1 MPPEVKLPLWKTR
14 PGAPRPATFG
24 TQPVNDFIH
33 LSEGLSNSF
42 LITTG
47 EGSIVVNTGMFFEAP
62 YHKKNYEKLDPRP
75 PRYIV
80 LTQGHVDHVGG
91 VDHLRGPGTQV
102 IAQAGNAEHQA
113 YDRRLAPF
121 RGARSAFAFKKSNA
135 GAVKQALADH
145 GTLPAQ
151 ATPTPDISFDGR
163 FTFRLGDL
171 RVELIGVRGAETND
185 SLVLWLPD
193 QRIAFVGNLFG
204 CLFGHFPNLVTVRG
218 DRYRDALT
226 CAAAFELVRDLR
238 PALLLPGHHGPIEGE
253 DLIRSEVERLR
264 DATLWVHDET
274 VKGMNAGKDL
284 HTLLAEVRLPPPL
297 EVGEGYGM
305 VRWSVQAIWEHYA
318 GWFHHESTTELYP
331 VPRRAIHGD
340 LVELAGG
347 AAAIVERARAK
358 LAAGRPEEAI
368 HLLDIVLSEP
378 APPAAAFEVA
388 IAVHRALAKE
398 SVNFWLSAWL
408 AEQIERLEARS
419 RQAR

>member
-1 MPPEVKLPLWKTR
+1 MSTPLWKSR
-14 PGAPRPATFG
+14 PGAPYPASFG
-24 TQPVNDFIH
+24 TQPINDFIH

-42 LITTG
+42 LITNA
-47 EGSIVVNTGMFFEAP
+47 EGNVVVNTGMFFEAP
-62 YHKKNYEKLDPRP
+62 YHKKNYAEIDPRP

-121 RGARSAFAFKKSNA
+121 RAARSAFAFKQDNA
-135 GAVKQALADH
+135 RAVKQALADH

-151 ATPTPDISFDGR
+151 AMPTPDITFDGR
-163 FTFRLGDL
+163 FTFQLGGL
-171 RVELIGVRGAETND
+171 RVELIGVKGAETND
-185 SLVLWLPD
+185 SLVVWLPEE
-193 QRIAFVGNLFG
+193 RICLPGNLFS

-238 PALLLPGHHGPIEGE
+238 PKLLLVGHHQPIEGE
-253 DLIRSEVERLR
+253 ALIQSEIERIR

-284 HTLLAEVRLPPPL
+284 HTLLREIVLPPQL
-297 EVGEGYGM
+297 AVGEGYGM

-318 GWFHHESTTELYP
+318 GWFHHESTTELFP
-331 VPRRAIHGD
+331 VARRAIHAD

-347 AAAIVERARAK
+347 ADAIVARARAK
-358 LAAGRPEEAI
+358 LAEGRHEQAL

-388 IAVHRALAKE
+388 IAVHRALARE

-408 AEQIERLEARS
+408 KEQIERLEARAK
-419 RQAR
+419 QA

>member
-1 MPPEVKLPLWKTR
+1 MSIPLWKSR
-14 PGAPRPATFG
+14 PGAPYPARFG
-24 TQPVNDFIH
+24 TQPIADFIH

-42 LITTG
+42 LVTTP

-62 YHKKNYEKLDPRP
+62 YHKKNYEKIDPRP

-102 IAQAGNAEHQA
+102 VAQAGNAEHQA
-113 YDRRLAPF
+113 YDRRLATF
-121 RGARSAFAFKKSNA
+121 RASRSAFAFKKDNVR
-135 GAVKQALADH
+135 AVKQALADH
-145 GTLPAQ
+145 GKLPAQ
-151 ATPTPDISFDGR
+151 AIPTPDITFDGR
-163 FTFRLGDL
+163 FSILLGGL
-171 RVELIGVRGAETND
+171 RVELIGVKGAETND
-185 SLVLWLPD
+185 SLVMWLPE
-193 QRIAFVGNLFG
+193 QRICFPGNLFS

-226 CAAAFELVRDLR
+226 CAAAFELVRELR
-238 PALLLPGHHGPIEGE
+238 PKLLLVGHHQPIEGE
-253 DLIRSEVERLR
+253 ALIQSEIERIR

-274 VKGMNAGKDL
+274 VKGMNAGKTL
-284 HTLLAEVRLPPPL
+284 HALLAEIRLPAQL

-347 AAAIVERARAK
+347 ATALVERARAK
-358 LAAGRPEEAI
+358 LEAGRHEEAI
-368 HLLDIVLSEP
+368 HLLDVVLTEP
-378 APPAAAFEVA
+378 APPPAAFEVA
-388 IAVHRALAKE
+388 IAVHRALAKQ

-408 AEQIERLEARS
+408 NEQIERLEAR
-419 RQAR
+419 AREA

>member
-1 MPPEVKLPLWKTR
+1 MSSPTPIPLWKSR
-14 PGAPRPATFG
+14 PGAPYPATFG
-24 TQPVNDFIH
+24 TQPINDFIH

-42 LITTG
+42 LITTK

-62 YHKKNYEKLDPRP
+62 YHKQNYAKIDPSP

-102 IAQAGNAEHQA
+102 IAHAGNAEHQA

-121 RGARSAFAFKKSNA
+121 RGARSAFAFKRDNA
-135 GAVKQALADH
+135 RAVKQALADH
-145 GTLPAQ
+145 GTLPPQ
-151 ATPTPDISFDGR
+151 AIPTPDIGFDGR
-163 FTFRLGDL
+163 FTFQLGGL
-171 RVELIGVRGAETND
+171 RVELIGVKGAETND
-185 SLVLWLPD
+185 SLVIWLPD
-193 QRIAFVGNLFG
+193 HGICFPGNLFS

-226 CAAAFELVRDLR
+226 CAAAFELVRDLK
-238 PALLLPGHHGPIEGE
+238 PKLLLVGHHQPIAGE
-253 DLIRSEVERLR
+253 ALIRSEIERIR

-284 HTLLAEVRLPPPL
+284 HTLLREVVLPPHL
-297 EVGEGYGM
+297 EVGEGYGT

-318 GWFHHESTTELYP
+318 GWFHQESTTELYA
-331 VPRRAIHGD
+331 VPRRAVHAD

-347 AAAIVERARAK
+347 PAALVDRARAK
-358 LAAGRPEEAI
+358 LAAGRHAEAI
-368 HLLDIVLSEP
+368 HLLDVVLSEP
-378 APPAAAFEVA
+378 RPPASAFEVA

-408 AEQIERLEARS
+408 AEQIDRLEARAKQS
-419 RQAR
+419 

>member
-1 MPPEVKLPLWKTR
+1 MSTPLWKSR
-14 PGAPRPATFG
+14 PGAPYPARFG

-42 LITTG
+42 LITTP
-47 EGSIVVNTGMFFEAP
+47 EGNVVVNTGMFFEAP
-62 YHKKNYEKLDPRP
+62 YHKKNYAKIDPRP

-102 IAQAGNAEHQA
+102 VAQAGNAEHQA
-113 YDRRLAPF
+113 YDRRLAAF
-121 RGARSAFAFKKSNA
+121 RGARSAFAFKRDNA
-135 GAVKQALADH
+135 NAVKQALADH
-145 GTLPAQ
+145 GTLPPQ
-151 ATPTPDISFDGR
+151 AIPTPDITFDGR
-163 FTFRLGDL
+163 FGFQLGGL
-171 RVELIGVRGAETND
+171 RVELIGVKGAETND
-185 SLVLWLPD
+185 SLVVWLPD
-193 QRIAFVGNLFG
+193 HRICFPGNLFS

-226 CAAAFELVRDLR
+226 CAAAFELVRDLE
-238 PALLLPGHHGPIEGE
+238 PELLLVGHHQPIEGAA
-253 DLIRSEVERLR
+253 LIRSEIDRIR

-284 HTLLAEVRLPPPL
+284 HTLLAEIRLPAQL

-331 VPRRAIHGD
+331 VPRRAVHGD
-340 LVELAGG
+340 LVALAGG
-347 AAAIVERARAK
+347 ASAIVERAREK
-358 LAAGRPEEAI
+358 LADGRHAEAI
-368 HLLDIVLSEP
+368 HLLDVVLTEP
-378 APPAAAFEVA
+378 APPAAALEVA

-408 AEQIERLEARS
+408 NEQIERLEAR
-419 RQAR
+419 ARKG

>member
-1 MPPEVKLPLWKTR
+1 MSTPLWKSR
-14 PGAPRPATFG
+14 PGAPYPATFG
-24 TQPVNDFIH
+24 TQPINDFIH

-42 LITTG
+42 LITTP

-62 YHKKNYEKLDPRP
+62 YHKKNYEKIDPRP

-102 IAQAGNAEHQA
+102 VAQAGNAEHQA

-121 RGARSAFAFKKSNA
+121 RASRSAFAFKKDNA
-135 GAVKQALADH
+135 RAVKQALADH

-151 ATPTPDISFDGR
+151 AIPTPDITFDGR
-163 FTFRLGDL
+163 FSILLGGL
-171 RVELIGVRGAETND
+171 RVELIGVKGAETND
-185 SLVLWLPD
+185 SLVMWLPEG
-193 QRIAFVGNLFG
+193 RICFPGNLFS

-238 PALLLPGHHGPIEGE
+238 PKLLLVGHHQPIEGE
-253 DLIRSEVERLR
+253 ALIQSEIERIR

-274 VKGMNAGKDL
+274 VKGMNAGKTL
-284 HTLLAEVRLPPPL
+284 HALLAEIRLPAQL

-305 VRWSVQAIWEHYA
+305 VPWSVQAIWEHYA

-347 AAAIVERARAK
+347 AIALVERARAK
-358 LAAGRPEEAI
+358 LEAGRHEEAI
-368 HLLDIVLSEP
+368 HLLDVVLTEP
-378 APPAAAFEVA
+378 APPPAAFEVA
-388 IAVHRALAKE
+388 IAVHRALAKQ

-408 AEQIERLEARS
+408 DEQIERLEAR
-419 RQAR
+419 AREA